1 MISKFPY
8 DGVPTLM
15 DQLNKYYHYQFIIS
29 ILLTIYVVVKER
41 GHENFGVDWHYITL
55 PNILFGNNKK
65 LFTQYILCSK
75 IIL

>member
-29 ILLTIYVVVKER
+29 ILLTIYVVVKGKR
-41 GHENFGVDWHYITL
+41 T
-55 PNILFGNNKK
+55 
-65 LFTQYILCSK
+65 
-75 IIL
+75 